1 MLKYRFT
8 FFTLLF
14 SCGILLAQIGGIRIG
29 GGVGYSLYVGNQMD
43 DKISLSTRGKSEL
56 NLGSTLQLHMAIN
69 DKYELGIK
77 YLTTSLWSFKSKD
90 QLGLSAE
97 IEEVGIILQR
107 SLNDN
112 IKIDNSHFTFNVFAG
127 LGICQFKSAFYDF
140 TVPNGGFNVPITS
153 VGYGNSPTI
162 SGISLPNKLIQPI
175 LIGGISVGFRI
186 TDFMTIYFE
195 NSFSTTNSNKIS
207 GNLFRKNAIPP
218 DGYTFH
224 AISLYLNYYKF
235 NGSRRLGCPKF

>member
-8 FFTLLF
+8 FLLLLF
-14 SCGILLAQIGGIRIG
+14 SCGMLLAQIGGIRFG
-29 GGVGYSLYVGNQMD
+29 GGVGYSLYTGNQMD
-43 DKISLSTRGKSEL
+43 QKISFSTRGKSEL
-56 NLGSTLQLHMAIN
+56 NLGSTLQMHVAIN
-69 DKYELGIK
+69 DKYEIGIK

-97 IEEVGIILQR
+97 IEELGLILQR

-112 IKIDNSHFTFNVFAG
+112 IKINDDRFTFNVFAG
-127 LGICQFKSAFYDF
+127 VGACRFKSAFYDF
-140 TVPNGGFNVPITS
+140 SNPNLPFTS
-153 VGYGNSPTI
+153 VGYGNNATVT
-162 SGISLPNKLIQPI
+162 GISLPEKLVQPI
-175 LIGGISVGFRI
+175 LIGGFSIGFRM
-186 TDFMTIYFE
+186 TEFMTIYFE

-224 AISLYLNYYKF
+224 ALTLYLNLYKSRD
-235 NGSRRLGCPKF
+235 SRRIRCPRF